1 MAKLAVI
8 VGSVRR
14 DRQGIKVAR
23 WIEKK
28 LQGRNHI
35 VYFIDPV
42 KLELPLLDRMYKEMS
57 DPPEKIRDL
66 RNMISDA
73 EGYIPVTP
81 EYNHST
87 SSAMKNTLDYFLE
100 EYYFKPSAIVSYSP
114 GIFGGVN
121 AAQQLR
127 LIFAELGAPAI
138 PSSFVVPRVHEAFAE
153 NGDLMGQ
160 QTQCRQRLLHGTQ
173 NAKIATARTPV
184 VRIVNVILL
193 LGWLRSYCCGHGVFP
208 SCAHISFHGV

>member
-57 DPPEKIRDL
+57 DPPEKIKDL

-73 EGYIPVTP
+73 EGYVPVTP

-121 AAQQLR
+121 AATATQVNIR
-127 LIFAELGAPAI
+127 RIRSPSYTLIFCYTK
-138 PSSFVVPRVHEAFAE
+138 SSR
-153 NGDLMGQ
+153 G
-160 QTQCRQRLLHGTQ
+160 
-173 NAKIATARTPV
+173 
-184 VRIVNVILL
+184 
-193 LGWLRSYCCGHGVFP
+193 LRRKWRP
-208 SCAHISFHGV
+208 NR